1 MTIVEYGYGHLLKP
15 GPSGSK
21 GGRHYPMD
29 KSTSSAQRNRF
40 PNTYPLDS
48 DLSSE

>member
-15 GPSGSK
+15 GPSCSK

-29 KSTSSAQRNRF
+29 KTLSSGQRDRFPKYLSTS
-40 PNTYPLDS
+40 D
-48 DLSSE
+48 